1 VHGDLGDFRSGDA
14 AVEAAAEVAR
24 LDRCAVPG
32 GEDQA
37 GVDPGVSRAFP
48 VGLLLLPAELQCRD
62 AQVREGERG
71 LGCFGLGLAAKKLA
85 ANTLELLADV
95 QFGGIEVG

>member
-1 VHGDLGDFRSGDA
+1 M
-14 AVEAAAEVAR
+14 
-24 LDRCAVPG
+24 PG

-62 AQVREGERG
+62 AQVGEGERG
-71 LGCFGLGLAAKKLA
+71 LRRFGLGLAAKELA
-85 ANTLELLADV
+85 ADTLELLADV
-95 QFGGIEVG
+95 QFGSVEVGYN